1 MRIDARRRRLLLLS
15 LASLPA
21 GLTLARTAAAASEL
35 PLTPACEDGPTPA
48 QTPGPFFKPS
58 SPERASLREP
68 GVPGRPMV
76 LQGVVLDQ
84 DCRPQPGALVDLWH
98 CDGDG
103 HYDNAGYRCRGHQF
117 TDAEGRFRF
126 ETVLPAL
133 YPGRTRHFHVRV
145 QAPGGPPLTTQLYF
159 PGEPANARDRIWRR
173 ELEMAIAEGADGP
186 VGSFLFVVESARA

>member
-1 MRIDARRRRLLLLS
+1 MSIDEQRRRLLLG

-21 GLTLARTAAAASEL
+21 GLSLGRAAAAASGL
-35 PLTPACEDGPTPA
+35 AATPACGDGPTPA

-68 GVPGRPMV
+68 GIPGRPMA
-76 LQGVVLDQ
+76 LQGIVVDRQ
-84 DCRPQPGALVDLWH
+84 CRPQPGALVDLWH

-103 HYDNAGYRCRGHQF
+103 HYDNVGYRCRGHQYA
-117 TDAEGRFRF
+117 DAAGRFRF

-145 QAPGGPPLTTQLYF
+145 QAPGGLLLTPQLYF

-173 ELEMAIAEGADGP
+173 ELEMAMAESADGP
-186 VGSFLFVVESARA
+186 VGSFLFVVEPARA